1 MPRGFCPLS
10 NSVCVLPTGS
20 FTGVCPSRMRLS
32 IVVRSCFCR
41 VCVRSAFLCQLHQK
55 IMRRKQRILAFKGII
70 PTHSTRNSC
79 IVPHITE
86 VVLSLWCC
94 GFIGVYQGGI
104 RIEICIYCVDR
115 RCSPEFGTIWDFVG
129 YVLLRQVSSS
139 DDIASRSA

>member
-1 MPRGFCPLS
+1 MPRGFCLLS
-10 NSVCVLPTGS
+10 NSVCVLPTVS
-20 FTGVCPSRMRLS
+20 FVGTCPSCMQLS

-55 IMRRKQRILAFKGII
+55 IMRRKQRIFAFKGVI
-70 PTHSTRNSC
+70 PTHSTRNSR
-79 IVPHITE
+79 IVPRITE
-86 VVLSLWCC
+86 VVFSLWCC

-115 RCSPEFGTIWDFVG
+115 RCSPEFGTIGEVVG
-129 YVLLRQVSSS
+129 YVLFRQVSSS